1 MQAFGQESWKDD
13 REVSWLFVML
23 GLPGISSTFPCLG
36 GPPLCGPCGP
46 VLTASGLPTESLL
59 SHPLSV
65 EACGT
70 GSQPGQ
76 PRDPSP
82 K

>member
-1 MQAFGQESWKDD
+1 MTERFHGYLSCLGFLAS
-13 REVSWLFVML
+13 RLLSHVS
-23 GLPGISSTFPCLG
+23 G